1 MNSPAHDEN
10 LIPPAQEREKDP
22 GAGRFLWIFSS
33 SVIAIAFVVASVN
46 LVAYRYMLSPDNQ
59 AIVQLLSGWGRIYKP
74 ILYDEI
80 KPEIAVFGASWA
92 RDAFDPLTTSQ
103 LLGRKVF
110 NHGVS
115 GGTSYETR
123 RFADSALDNPNL
135 QAAIINLNTFYRE
148 ENRARFR
155 YGFDE
160 SVLDVDANH
169 QPNRFVSLRRAY
181 SLALGGWAVGANI
194 KLISTIRA
202 RDRGVAKPDY
212 LESYEQGDLTRRN
225 MEPTRALIFP
235 QSDQG
240 MKPEQ
245 QVSTPASVQIRQPE
259 LEIMIDG
266 FCSIDVDVY
275 AYFTPD
281 HTRQQS
287 CDRGAS
293 KKLAALDFLRRK
305 QRSCRARIHYFDFSY
320 ANAMTLEGVLNPVK
334 SSHYYRPDGH
344 PRPTAGLAM
353 AASMFE
359 RPFPA
364 DAAPL
369 LVQDFGVDL
378 INHEDAEGWLLQRAA
393 RCLGDWGESGHADFK
408 AALENL

>member
-1 MNSPAHDEN
+1 VNNPATDQLNQTDER
-10 LIPPAQEREKDP
+10 QTRR
-22 GAGRFLWIFSS
+22 GARRFLWIFSS
-33 SVIAIAFVVASVN
+33 CVVVIAFLVATVN
-46 LVAYRYMLSPDNQ
+46 LVAYRYMLSDDNQ

-92 RDAFDPLTTSQ
+92 RDAFDPLETSR

-160 SVLDVDANH
+160 SILDVDANH
-169 QPNRFVSLRRAY
+169 QPNRFIGLRRAY

-194 KLISTIRA
+194 KLISTILA

-212 LESYEQGDLTRRN
+212 LESYEQANLTRRN
-225 MEPTRALIFP
+225 MIPTRDRIFP
-235 QSDQG
+235 N
-240 MKPEQ
+240 
-245 QVSTPASVQIRQPE
+245 SVQKTVTGLQESAIELVQTEQPE
-259 LEIMIDG
+259 LEIMIDS
-266 FCSIDVDVY
+266 FCSIDVHVY
-275 AYFTPD
+275 AYFTPT
-281 HTRQQS
+281 HARKQS
-287 CDRGAS
+287 CDAGAHEE
-293 KKLAALDFLRRK
+293 LAALDFLRRK
-305 QRSCRARIHYFDFSY
+305 QRNCKARIHYFDFAY
-320 ANAMTLEGVLNPVK
+320 ANAMTLEGVLTPVK

-353 AASMFE
+353 AASMFD

-364 DAAPL
+364 DASPL
-369 LVQDFGVDL
+369 LAQDFGVDL
-378 INHEDAEGWLLQRAA
+378 LNHEDAEGWLLQRAA
-393 RCLGDWGESGHADFK
+393 RCQGDWGASGHSDFK
-408 AALENL
+408 AALGKL